1 MYGTA
6 LSDSGIAS
14 SLLKRKEIYP
24 DSTSSSDVIL
34 VAYNRQSETTQI
46 TDQGGTVHEFDYD
59 KLGRQIHD
67 RVTTLGSGVDGA
79 VRRIT
84 TSYEVRG
91 MKATVTSWNDASV
104 TSGNVVNEAQFTYND
119 FGQLPHDYQSHSGT
133 VNVMS
138 TPSVQYGFASG
149 ADNTI
154 RPTSLTYP
162 DGREIL
168 YDYDSSGSMA
178 DALSRVASVV
188 DDDGSSTHLADYSYL
203 GLRTFVETDY
213 TEPDVEYTLVGTAGG
228 NDSDTGDI
236 YHGLD
241 RFGRI
246 DDSYWYDYGSSGDVD
261 RIKYGYDRS
270 GSRLWRENVV
280 ARSLSKEFDEKYVYD
295 QIQRLQ
301 EMGRGTLNSGHSAL
315 TSKTFAQDWLLDE
328 TGNWEGFKQDDN
340 GNGTWDLNQSRTSND
355 VNEITDITE
364 TAGSSWVTP
373 AYSAAGNM
381 TTMPQPA
388 TPTSSYTATYD
399 AWNRLV
405 KIVDGSNTVAEY
417 QYDGAKRRIVQ
428 KEYVS
433 GSLDQ
438 TRHLY
443 YTQPSKWQVV
453 EERIDSSTDPDHQ
466 FVWGQRY
473 IDDLILRDRDTTGN
487 GTLDERLYALQDANW
502 NVTSL
507 IDTSGTV
514 QPRFNYDAYGMP
526 EFLTSA
532 SLHPRT
538 PKTSKSSML
547 VTASKMPQHCSM
559 CGIACST

>member
-1 MYGTA
+1 MKPLTGKA
-6 LSDSGIAS
+6 LSGMTAATEQ
-14 SLLKRKEIYP
+14 R
-24 DSTSSSDVIL
+24 
-34 VAYNRQSETTQI
+34 I

-67 RVTTLGSGVDGA
+67 CVTTLGSGVDGA

-104 TSGNVVNEAQFTYND
+104 TSGNVVNEAQFEYND
-119 FGQLPHDYQSHSGT
+119 FGQLTHDYQSHSGT
-133 VNVMS
+133 VNVMT
-138 TPSVQYGFASG
+138 TPSVQYGFVSG

-246 DDSYWYDYGSSGDVD
+246 DDSYWYDYGSSADVD

-301 EMGRGTLNSGHSAL
+301 EMGRGTLNSGRSAL
-315 TSKTFAQDWLLDE
+315 TSKTFAQDWFLDE
-328 TGNWEGFKQDDN
+328 TGNWEGFKQDNN
-340 GNGTWDLNQSRTSND
+340 GNGTWDLNESRTSND

-364 TAGSSWVTP
+364 TAGASWVTP

-405 KIVDGSNTVAEY
+405 KIVDGSNTVSEY

-433 GSLDQ
+433 GTLDQ

-443 YTQPSKWQVV
+443 YTEPSKWQVV
-453 EERIDSSTDPDHQ
+453 EERIDSSTDPDRQ

-487 GTLDERLYALQDANW
+487 GTLDERLFALQDANW

-514 QPRFNYDAYGMP
+514 QQRFNYDAYGMP
-526 EFLTSA
+526 EFLTSGFAA
-532 SLHPRT
+532 STNTKDFEVLYAGYRFENATTLFHVRHRVQ
-538 PKTSKSSML
+538 TSPSD
-547 VTASKMPQHCSM
+547 AGCR
-559 CGIACST
+559 GIRLGMRMESI

>member
-1 MYGTA
+1 MKPATGK
-6 LSDSGIAS
+6 AS
-14 SLLKRKEIYP
+14 SGMTAPTE
-24 DSTSSSDVIL
+24 
-34 VAYNRQSETTQI
+34 QGI

-84 TSYEVRG
+84 TSYEVCG

-104 TSGNVVNEAQFTYND
+104 TSGNVVNEAQFEYND
-119 FGQLPHDYQSHSGT
+119 FGQLTHDYQSHSGT

-162 DGREIL
+162 DGREIS

-188 DDDGSSTHLADYSYL
+188 DNDGSSTHLADYSYL

-246 DDSYWYDYGSSGDVD
+246 DDSYWYDYGSSADVD

-301 EMGRGTLNSGHSAL
+301 EMGRA
-315 TSKTFAQDWLLDE
+315 
-328 TGNWEGFKQDDN
+328 
-340 GNGTWDLNQSRTSND
+340 R
-355 VNEITDITE
+355 
-364 TAGSSWVTP
+364 
-373 AYSAAGNM
+373 
-381 TTMPQPA
+381 
-388 TPTSSYTATYD
+388 
-399 AWNRLV
+399 
-405 KIVDGSNTVAEY
+405 
-417 QYDGAKRRIVQ
+417 AKKGV
-428 KEYVS
+428 
-433 GSLDQ
+433 
-438 TRHLY
+438 
-443 YTQPSKWQVV
+443 
-453 EERIDSSTDPDHQ
+453 
-466 FVWGQRY
+466 
-473 IDDLILRDRDTTGN
+473 
-487 GTLDERLYALQDANW
+487 
-502 NVTSL
+502 
-507 IDTSGTV
+507 
-514 QPRFNYDAYGMP
+514 
-526 EFLTSA
+526 
-532 SLHPRT
+532 
-538 PKTSKSSML
+538 
-547 VTASKMPQHCSM
+547 
-559 CGIACST
+559 